1 MNSFEFDIYI
11 IYTLAFA
18 VIYLCE
24 DLKFYIWSEPRDK
37 FTCLFLAF
45 LEAHKVAD
53 FDVLVNLKT
62 GDINVATKASLSFDS
77 HNCYWFLIDT
87 DVKTYLFKNEGKL
100 FSLLI
105 GVLFNYCD
113 FCLLNQEAVQLSL
126 GQIWVIT
133 KLKCV

>member
-11 IYTLAFA
+11 IYTLAFV

-24 DLKFYIWSEPRDK
+24 DLKLYIWSEPKDK

-45 LEAHKVAD
+45 LEVHKVAD

-62 GDINVATKASLSFDS
+62 GDINVATKALLSFDS
-77 HNCYWFLIDT
+77 QNCYWFLIDT
-87 DVKTYLFKNEGKL
+87 DLRTYLFKNEGKL

-105 GVLFNYCD
+105 GVQFNYFD
-113 FCLLNQEAVQLSL
+113 LCLLNQEAVQLSL